1 MKLYNTLSKTVEE
14 FVPFSDNK
22 VGMYTCGPTVYRE
35 IHIGN
40 LRTYITSDI
49 LIRTLKYQGRDVTS
63 AMNITDVGHFRFSN
77 EVNRV
82 IDPVMQEAKELG
94 VTPLEIAEKYTDI
107 FLKDAK
113 KVGIASS
120 DFYPKATE
128 HIPDMIALIETLI
141 EKELAY
147 VTEGNVYFNV
157 KKFKEYGKLSGNTL
171 DKMDELLEAVRV
183 SPETDKKDSIDFAL
197 WKKAEPDRVMK
208 WDSPWGEGVPG
219 WHIECSAMATK
230 VLQTFTLDIHAGGE
244 DLIFPHHEDE
254 IAQSEGATGQKF
266 SNFWVHTNFLLVDGE
281 KMSRS
286 KRNVYTVGQ
295 LEHKKFSPMAFRYL
309 TFLTHYRSKMNFTWE
324 GLESAQQALDR
335 LYEVA
340 ASLPKPQGGVGKFEQ
355 KFEDAIYNDL
365 NMPQAVAVVWELLRS
380 DSPRAEIAAT
390 LFKMDEL
397 LGLKIQENV
406 EALTNIPESVLEMV
420 QERIFLRKDR
430 KYNAADSLRAKI
442 ERMGYILEDS
452 KDNSRILRKI

>member
-1 MKLYNTLSKTVEE
+1 MKLYNTLSRTVEE
-14 FVPFSDNK
+14 FSPHEDRK
-22 VGMYTCGPTVYRE
+22 VKMYSCGPTVYRE

-49 LIRTLKYQGRDVTS
+49 LVRALKYQGYDVVS

-77 EVNRV
+77 EVNKI

-94 VTPLEIAEKYTDI
+94 VTPLEIAQKYTDI

-113 KVGIASS
+113 KVGILSS

-141 EKELAY
+141 EKDLAY
-147 VTEGNVYFNV
+147 ETEGNVYFNV

-171 DKMDELLEAVRV
+171 DKMDELLEAVRI

-266 SNFWVHTNFLLVDGE
+266 SNFWVHTNFLLVDNE

-286 KRNVYTVGQ
+286 RRNVYTVGQ

-340 ASLPKPQGGVGKFEQ
+340 ASLPAPQGGVGKFEQ

-380 DSPRAEIAAT
+380 DYSRAEIAAT
-390 LFKMDEL
+390 LFKMDDL

-420 QERIFLRKDR
+420 QERILLRKDR
-430 KYNAADSLRAKI
+430 KYNAADSFRAKI

>member
-1 MKLYNTLSKTVEE
+1 MKLYNTLSRTVEE
-14 FVPFSDNK
+14 FSPHEDQK
-22 VGMYTCGPTVYRE
+22 VKMYTCGPTVYRE

-49 LIRTLKYQGRDVTS
+49 LIRALKYQGYDVAS

-77 EVNRV
+77 EVNKV

-94 VTPLEIAEKYTDI
+94 VTPIEIAEKYTDI

-113 KVGIASS
+113 KVGIAAS

-128 HIPDMIALIETLI
+128 HIADMIALIETLI
-141 EKELAY
+141 EKEFAY

-183 SPETDKKDSIDFAL
+183 SVETDKKDSIDFAL

-340 ASLPKPQGGVGKFEQ
+340 ASLPAPQGGVGKFEQ

-397 LGLKIQENV
+397 LGLKIQENI

>member
-1 MKLYNTLSKTVEE
+1 MKLYNTLSRTVEE
-14 FVPFSDNK
+14 FSPHEDQK
-22 VGMYTCGPTVYRE
+22 VKMYTCGPTVYRE

-49 LIRTLKYQGRDVTS
+49 LIRALKYQGYDVTS

-77 EVNRV
+77 EVNKV

-94 VTPLEIAEKYTDI
+94 VTPIEIAEKYTDI

-128 HIPDMIALIETLI
+128 HILDMIALIETLI

-171 DKMDELLEAVRV
+171 DKMDELLEAVRI

-197 WKKAEPDRVMK
+197 WKKAESDRVMK

-266 SNFWVHTNFLLVDGE
+266 SNFWVHTNFLLVDSE

-335 LYEVA
+335 LYEIA
-340 ASLPKPQGGVGKFEQ
+340 ASLPVPQGGVGKFEQ

-380 DSPRAEIAAT
+380 SSPRAEIAAT

-420 QERIFLRKDR
+420 EERILLRKDR

>member
-1 MKLYNTLSKTVEE
+1 MKLYNTLSRTVEE
-14 FVPFSDNK
+14 FSPLEDQQVR
-22 VGMYTCGPTVYRE
+22 MYTCGPTVYRE

-49 LIRTLKYQGRDVTS
+49 LIRALKYQGYDVTS

-77 EVNRV
+77 EVNKIV
-82 IDPVMQEAKELG
+82 DPVMQEAKELG
-94 VTPLEIAEKYTDI
+94 VTPIEIAEKYTDI

-113 KVGIASS
+113 KVGILSS

-128 HIPDMIALIETLI
+128 HISDMIALIETLI

-171 DKMDELLEAVRV
+171 DKMDELLEAVRI

-295 LEHKKFSPMAFRYL
+295 LEHKKFSSMAFRYL

-335 LYEVA
+335 LYEIA
-340 ASLPKPQGGVGKFEQ
+340 ASLPVPQGGVGKFEQ

-380 DSPRAEIAAT
+380 SSPRAEIAAT

-397 LGLKIQENV
+397 LGLKIKENV
-406 EALTNIPESVLEMV
+406 EALTNIPESVLQMV
-420 QERIFLRKDR
+420 EERILLRKDR

>member
-1 MKLYNTLSKTVEE
+1 
-14 FVPFSDNK
+14 
-22 VGMYTCGPTVYRE
+22 VYRE

-49 LIRTLKYQGRDVTS
+49 LIRALKYQGYDVTS

-82 IDPVMQEAKELG
+82 IDPVMQEAQELG
-94 VTPLEIAEKYTDI
+94 VTPLEIAQRYTDI
-107 FLKDAK
+107 FLQDAK
-113 KVGIASS
+113 KVGILSS

-128 HIPDMIALIETLI
+128 HILDMIALIETLI
-141 EKELAY
+141 EKDLAY
-147 VTEGNVYFNV
+147 VTDGNVYFNV

-171 DKMDELLEAVRV
+171 DKMDELLEAVRI

-340 ASLPKPQGGVGKFEQ
+340 ASLPMPQGGVGKFEQ
-355 KFEDAIYNDL
+355 KFEDTIYNDL
-365 NMPQAVAVVWELLRS
+365 NMPQAIAVVWELLRS
-380 DSPRAEIAAT
+380 DYPRAEIAAT
-390 LFKMDEL
+390 LFKMDEV

-420 QERIFLRKDR
+420 QERILLRKDR